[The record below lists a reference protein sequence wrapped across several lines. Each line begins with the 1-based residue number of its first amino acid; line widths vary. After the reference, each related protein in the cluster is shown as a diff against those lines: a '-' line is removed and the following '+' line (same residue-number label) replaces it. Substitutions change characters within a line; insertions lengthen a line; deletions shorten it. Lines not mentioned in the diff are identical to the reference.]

1 MEKKI
6 TPLQNAIYSLLL
18 VALLLFSL
26 AGEMDLAV
34 IGTLFLVAYWKWN
47 VLKYCEKPFRLDKL
61 NFRLYLIC
69 GFLYSA
75 MYLFKII

>member
-26 AGEMDLAV
+26 AAEVHLAV
-34 IGTLFLVAYWKWN
+34 IGALFLVAYWKWN
-47 VLKYCEKPFRLDKL
+47 VLKYCEKPFNLDKL

>member
-26 AGEMDLAV
+26 VGDVDLAV
-34 IGTLFLVAYWKWN
+34 IGALFLMAYWKWN

-61 NFRLYLIC
+61 NFYLYLIC
-69 GFLYSA
+69 GFLWTA
-75 MYLFKII
+75 MYLFK